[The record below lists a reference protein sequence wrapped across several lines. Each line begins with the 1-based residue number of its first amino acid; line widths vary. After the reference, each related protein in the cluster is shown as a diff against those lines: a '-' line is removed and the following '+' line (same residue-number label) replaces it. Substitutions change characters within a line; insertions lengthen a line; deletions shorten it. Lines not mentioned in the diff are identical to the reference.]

1 MNLDVAAV
9 KADFPLLGREVHGTP
24 IVYLDSGA
32 TSQKPRAVL
41 DAMDTY
47 YETINANVH
56 RGAYHI
62 AELSTTAS
70 EDARRSVARFI
81 GATDEHEVVFTKNA
95 TEAINLVA
103 HSWGRT
109 NLVEGDVV
117 LLSLLEHHANIV
129 PWHQLAEERGTE
141 VRWIPLT
148 DDGRLDLSDLDQLLE
163 GVRLVAVTAV
173 SNVTG
178 AIPPVRQLADA
189 AHAVGALCLVDASQH
204 VPHMATDVAE
214 LGCDFL
220 AFTGHKMCGPTGIGV
235 LWGRRDLLEAMP
247 PFLGGGEMILDV
259 RQDGFTPN
267 EVPWRFEAGTPP
279 IAEMIGIG
287 AAVDYLEGLG
297 MDAIRKHEV
306 SLTDYALGTL
316 GDRFGDELEQDILA
330 SGTHGHSQT
339 YLARS
344 LGDRNQHDVHN
355 ADSAD
360 NQRYTGDGCQ
370 QHGHRAFRF
379 CPCLKI
385 LGDIAYIEIIWL
397 AGADPVALSQ
407 QLYDLL
413 LSGIQQ
419 IGRAR
424 LHGNVA
430 HESAT
435 KPFTHIHT

>member
-148 DDGRLDLSDLDQLLE
+148 DDGRLDLGDIDQLLE

-189 AHAVGALCLVDASQH
+189 AHAVGALCLVDASQY
-204 VPHMATDVAE
+204 VPHLATDVAE

-235 LWGRRDLLEAMP
+235 LWGRRELLEAMP
-247 PFLGGGEMILDV
+247 PVLGGGEMILDV

-279 IAEMIGIG
+279 ITEMIGIG

-306 SLTDYALGTL
+306 SLTDYALRTL
-316 GDRFGDELEQDILA
+316 GDRFGDDLLIHGPTDTAHRGGILSMCLRDIHAHDL
-330 SGTHGHSQT
+330 SQV
-339 YLARS
+339 L
-344 LGDRNQHDVHN
+344 D
-355 ADSAD
+355 
-360 NQRYTGDGCQ
+360 
-370 QHGHRAFRF
+370 QHGVCVRAGHHCAKPLMRE
-379 CPCLKI
+379 
-385 LGDIAYIEIIWL
+385 LGVTSTSRASLYLYNDESDIDAL
-397 AGADPVALSQ
+397 ADALADAAQ
-407 QLYDLL
+407 FFD
-413 LSGIQQ
+413 
-419 IGRAR
+419 
-424 LHGNVA
+424 
-430 HESAT
+430 
-435 KPFTHIHT
+435 F